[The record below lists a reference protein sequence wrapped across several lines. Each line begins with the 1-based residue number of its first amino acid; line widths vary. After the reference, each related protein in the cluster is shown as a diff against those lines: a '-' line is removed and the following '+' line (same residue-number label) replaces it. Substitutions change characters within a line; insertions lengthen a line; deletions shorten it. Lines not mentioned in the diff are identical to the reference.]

1 MDLVMPRRSSPKSK
15 PPETPSGSIFQLK
28 IRLLEVSPMIWR
40 RVLLP
45 ASYTL
50 EELHGLIQVTMGWEG
65 IHLYQFRIRAVHYGS
80 FDLCVSSPRVTLDHF
95 RFRKG
100 AKFTYDY
107 DMTDFWR
114 HEIRVEDRLELEP
127 GRSCPVCIDG
137 AHACPPEECGG
148 PEGYADRR
156 LEAFGLEAMDDL
168 ATLADLVE
176 AIVVE
181 KRVGLLDDPET
192 RWELE
197 RALERSEVR
206 QPFLAETFSRQA
218 VNGRLLQDEH
228 HVLLHQRLW

>member
-1 MDLVMPRRSSPKSK
+1 MV
-15 PPETPSGSIFQLK
+15 
-28 IRLLEVSPMIWR
+28 WR
-40 RVLLP
+40 RVLVP

-95 RFRKG
+95 RFRTG

-114 HEIRVEDRLELEP
+114 HEIRVEDRLELDL
-127 GRSCPVCIDG
+127 GRSYPVCIDG

-148 PEGYADRR
+148 PEGYAARR
-156 LEAFGLEAMDDL
+156 DEAVGFDALDDL
-168 ATLADLVE
+168 ATLAELVE
-176 AIVVE
+176 AVATGKE
-181 KRVGLLDDPET
+181 AARPGDPDS

-197 RALERSEVR
+197 EVVDRIKAR
-206 QPFLAETFSRQA
+206 QPFLAGSFSRQA
-218 VNGRLLQDEH
+218 VNARLWQDEH
-228 HVLLHQRLW
+228 RVLMHQRLW